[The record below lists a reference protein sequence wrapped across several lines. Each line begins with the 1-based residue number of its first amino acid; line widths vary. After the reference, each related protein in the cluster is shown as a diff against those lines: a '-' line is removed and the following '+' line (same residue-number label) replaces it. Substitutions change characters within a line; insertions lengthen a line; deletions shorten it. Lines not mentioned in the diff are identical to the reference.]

1 MNAKTR
7 KILEAQWEAA
17 LKLWCD
23 EYTYWDGFHR
33 RSLVMG
39 GAKQSEA
46 QIQEVVVSD
55 RIMRTF
61 LKKAAAIEQ
70 PCAVDLASGAASERK
85 RKTKVSNDRNGTKT
99 GTESGLRGTG

>member
-7 KILEAQWEAA
+7 SILEKQWGEA
-17 LKLWCD
+17 LTLWCA

-33 RSLVMG
+33 RSLAMG

-61 LKKAAAIEQ
+61 LKKAALVEQ
-70 PCAVDLASGAASERK
+70 PCAVELATGRASERK
-85 RKTKVSNDRNGTKT
+85 RKTKVK
-99 GTESGLRGTG
+99 

>member
-7 KILEAQWEAA
+7 SILEEQWTEA
-17 LKLWCD
+17 LTLWCA

-39 GAKQSEA
+39 GAKQSED
-46 QIQEVVVSD
+46 QIQEVVVED

-61 LKKAAAIEQ
+61 LKKAALVEQ
-70 PCAVDLASGAASERK
+70 PCAVDLASGAASKRK
-85 RKTKVSNDRNGTKT
+85 RKTKVPQ
-99 GTESGLRGTG
+99 